1 MNSYLKSRQF
11 IFFPINLS
19 HSVSLRFVNEIQNKM
34 NRVGRIKIGVIGV
47 GHLGNHHVKHLS
59 DIPEANLIGIFD
71 TDREKSNSISKKYN
85 TETFDDLNTLI
96 QSCEALSVV
105 TPTQHHAGIA
115 EECLRSKKHIF
126 IEKPITSTLPEAD
139 NLLGLAEESGT
150 IIQVGHIE
158 RFNPAFMALETSNLQ
173 PLFIETHRLAPFN
186 PRGNDVPV
194 ILDLMIHDLDI
205 VLSLVKSE
213 IKDIRANGVKVV
225 SSTVDI
231 ANARLEF
238 ENGCVANI
246 TASRISQ
253 KSMRKIRLFQEK
265 DYITIDFQ
273 SGEVEEYK
281 ICSTPPDL
289 STGDQVVELA
299 GAEKRYIHYHK
310 PVITQ
315 HDALKEELI
324 HFADSIIQGQ
334 QPEID
339 GHSAAEA
346 LKLAL
351 EIQKIIDS

>member
-1 MNSYLKSRQF
+1 MKKDTKIR
-11 IFFPINLS
+11 
-19 HSVSLRFVNEIQNKM
+19 
-34 NRVGRIKIGVIGV
+34 IGVIGV
-47 GHLGNHHVKHLS
+47 GHLGYFHLKQLGK
-59 DIPEANLIGIFD
+59 IPQVSITGLYDNDPNRAEEMSRRHNVQ
-71 TDREKSNSISKKYN
+71 SYNS
-85 TETFDDLNTLI
+85 LNELLD
-96 QSCEALSVV
+96 SCDAVSIV
-105 TPTQHHAGIA
+105 TPTGYHYAVADKALDAG
-115 EECLRSKKHIF
+115 CHLF
-126 IEKPITSTLPEAD
+126 IEKPITASIDHAA
-139 NLLGLAEESGT
+139 LLLNKAEKLNK

-205 VLSLVKSE
+205 ILSLVKSE

-231 ANARLEF
+231 ANTRLEF
-238 ENGCVANI
+238 ENGCIANI

-253 KSMRKIRLFQEK
+253 KSMRKMRLFQEA

-299 GAEKRYIHYHK
+299 GAEKRYVHYHK

-334 QPEID
+334 QPETD
-339 GHSAAEA
+339 GHSAAEV

-351 EIQKIIDS
+351 EIQKIIDR

>member
-1 MNSYLKSRQF
+1 MNKGCVNF
-11 IFFPINLS
+11 IVKKEGSIN
-19 HSVSLRFVNEIQNKM
+19 
-34 NRVGRIKIGVIGV
+34 IGVVGV
-47 GHLGNHHVKHLS
+47 GHLGNFHLKQLGG
-59 DIPEANLIGIFD
+59 IPQV
-71 TDREKSNSISKKYN
+71 SISGLYDSNPKRAEEMSFRYN
-85 TETFDDLNTLI
+85 VPVHTSLEELLSASD
-96 QSCEALSVV
+96 AVSVV
-105 TPTQHHAGIA
+105 TPTSYHYAVADKALDAG
-115 EECLRSKKHIF
+115 CHLF
-126 IEKPITSTLPEAD
+126 IEKPITD
-139 NLLGLAEESGT
+139 NIEHARLLLEKANKLNK

-158 RFNPAFMALETSNLQ
+158 RFNPAFRALKTSQLE

-194 ILDLMIHDLDI
+194 NLDLMIHDLDI

-253 KSMRKIRLFQEK
+253 KSMRKMRLFQEE

-324 HFADSIIQGQ
+324 HFVDSIIQGQ
-334 QPEID
+334 QPETD

-346 LKLAL
+346 LNLAL
-351 EIQKIIDS
+351 EIQKIIDK